1 MRPDHERHDDGFFVL
16 RVGVQS
22 AASAP
27 RARGARR
34 GGPAPGSSSA
44 ARERQ
49 SDSKQARLAA
59 SGKAVHAQHD
69 LVRSHPS
76 P

>member
-27 RARGARR
+27 RARRF
-34 GGPAPGSSSA
+34 
-44 ARERQ
+44 Q
-49 SDSKQARLAA
+49 
-59 SGKAVHAQHD
+59 KA
-69 LVRSHPS
+69 LSHTPR